1 MKKYILNQSN
11 WKTVK
16 EEKFTIAL
24 LPWGA
29 TEPHNYHLPYGTD
42 TLQSEKIAEMAAS
55 KAHRNGVKCMVL
67 PSIPLGVQNP
77 GQIDYPFCIHT
88 RPTTQLAI
96 LQDILTSLDRQK
108 IHKLVIVNSHG
119 GNEFKP
125 IIRELQIQFEHC
137 FIGVID
143 WFKVLNNEDY
153 FDEPG
158 DHAGEMETSIMQFC
172 YPELVLPLEEAGEGK
187 TTGFKLG
194 GLKSKLVWTPRNW
207 GKVSEDTGV
216 GNPQKA
222 SSKKGERF
230 LDVLTDR
237 TMEFLTE
244 LDKVNPMDI
253 YQ

>member
-16 EEKFTIAL
+16 EEKFTVAL

-55 KAHRNGVKCMVL
+55 KAQRNGVKCMVL

-96 LQDILTSLDRQK
+96 LQDILGSLDRQK

-125 IIRELQIQFEHC
+125 IIRELQIQFKHC